1 MTIKDL
7 VKEVEMFDELSM
19 DELQASI
26 LEIKKKQ
33 RERKFKEC
41 KRRVLEK
48 NKEALIDLSDR

>member
-48 NKEALIDLSDR
+48 IKKH